1 MTNIIEFRFDQSRN
15 RPRPAGPVPAT
26 GEIVIFPGVRIS
38 YWDDVLGATDDVP
51 PKPEQSSKKSKGGK
65 RR

>member
-15 RPRPAGPVPAT
+15 RPRTASAAPVT
-26 GEIVIFPGVRIS
+26 GEIVIFPGVRVS
-38 YWDDVLGATDDVP
+38 YWDDVLGASDDVP
-51 PKPEQSSKKSKGGK
+51 PKPEQSNKKSKGGK